1 MYSILIKFHFHLRI
15 LRIFISFKIQDNN
28 RKLLRDILRKVG
40 LYKPELQKIIE
51 GTEKK
56 TYSIP
61 ELGADDSDERRDLE
75 DWNELRKVQSEKEVL
90 EMFRLR
96 FQNKFKANPQINLS
110 THGFAK
116 QVLILFEIISLHW
129 NGFNN

>member
-1 MYSILIKFHFHLRI
+1 MI

-40 LYKPELQKIIE
+40 LYKPELLKIIE
-51 GTEKK
+51 GAVKK

-75 DWNELRKVQSEKEVL
+75 DWNELRKVQSENEVL
-90 EMFRLR
+90 EMFRQR

-116 QVLILFEIISLHW
+116 QVLILNLFLLLHW
-129 NGFNN
+129 N

>member
-1 MYSILIKFHFHLRI
+1 M
-15 LRIFISFKIQDNN
+15 
-28 RKLLRDILRKVG
+28 RKVG

-61 ELGADDSDERRDLE
+61 ELGSDDSDERRDLE
-75 DWNELRKVQSEKEVL
+75 DWNELWKLQSEKEVL
-90 EMFRLR
+90 EVFRQR

-116 QVLILFEIISLHW
+116 QVLILNLILLLHW
-129 NGFNN
+129 S